1 MCGDAFEPCPG
12 TARRCGC
19 GEPPSYGVETGC
31 LGDLGAMTNTPEV
44 EAERFREMVRL
55 RTAFAES
62 QGASVGRRLFVLQ
75 RSMAVFEGNAG
86 DLLAILDPLA
96 RDDEHTLVSQLLSQ
110 RGELHRFLLS
120 LDRPLHN
127 FLASIR
133 SLVEHT
139 RRATQYLLPAGSA
152 ERVEYDKSVTA
163 LFEKSPEVQFLEGL
177 RNFVLHYELPPTG
190 ANFVMAPANQRSQ
203 SVHLDAAAL
212 LGSGHEWKPL
222 ARTYL
227 KAGADTID
235 IRELVRRYAAAV
247 HSFHEWLRQAVESA
261 NRAVLDAIRP
271 DLLRYRELKGPHDPI
286 VDVVLGS

>member
-110 RGELHRFLLS
+110 RESSIGSSSHSIARSTTSWRRLGVS
-120 LDRPLHN
+120 S
-127 FLASIR
+127 SIR
-133 SLVEHT
+133 GEPPSTCCLPGQPSELSMTRVSQRYLRSRLRCSFSKDCAISSFTTSCRRPGQTSSWRPRINAANQCTSMQPPSSARVTSGSRWLARISKPGPTRLTSGSLSGDT
-139 RRATQYLLPAGSA
+139 RRRFIPSTSGFAKPSNQQIERFSMQYGPICSA
-152 ERVEYDKSVTA
+152 
-163 LFEKSPEVQFLEGL
+163 
-177 RNFVLHYELPPTG
+177 TG
-190 ANFVMAPANQRSQ
+190 AQRS
-203 SVHLDAAAL
+203 SRSH
-212 LGSGHEWKPL
+212 
-222 ARTYL
+222 R
-227 KAGADTID
+227 
-235 IRELVRRYAAAV
+235 
-247 HSFHEWLRQAVESA
+247 
-261 NRAVLDAIRP
+261 
-271 DLLRYRELKGPHDPI
+271 
-286 VDVVLGS
+286 